1 MAGEADTAVCMGSVA
16 ETVEEVRHE
25 NDEVAKFSCG
35 AFKSLFAMRGGISTG
50 TGPTSIESGIF
61 YILSL
66 E

>member
-1 MAGEADTAVCMGSVA
+1 MTGETDTAVCMGSVA
-16 ETVEEVRHE
+16 EIVEEVQHD
-25 NDEVAKFSCG
+25 NDEVAKLSCG
-35 AFKSLFAMRGGISTG
+35 AFKSLFDMRGGISTG